1 MTRFRMKLTLT
12 LLALIAIILLLMGLF
27 FAKVLER
34 SYLETLTDLLRKE
47 ALLISEAIH
56 APEIFY
62 NQAALE
68 QRIKNFSES
77 VEARVTVIDRSGS
90 VLIDTNLDPNRMENH
105 ADRPEFREALQ
116 GTSQTAR
123 RYSETLNYDMLYVAV
138 PVVSNGEVIGAVR
151 SAMSMEGVAEAI
163 HQMWYSLGMGLL
175 ITLIVG
181 SLVSARI
188 SRGITRPIE
197 EITRVA
203 RNITQRQF
211 QSRVKLK
218 ARDEMGQLASAINFM
233 ASSLEQQMYEISENQ
248 QRLMGVLTNMTSGV
262 MFVSEHRRIML
273 VNPAIEAMLGT
284 RQQDLVGKLHIE
296 AGKNFGLSQFIDR
309 CIDTGQRLR
318 EEVHIYY
325 PQERILDVNI
335 APYINSKGEQRGGV
349 VVLHDITEIRRL
361 EKVRSDFVANVSHE
375 LRTPITSIKGFT
387 ETLLDGAM
395 YDEEAARHFLQIIS
409 DESERLY
416 RLITDILELSK
427 IEQRRIELR
436 LGAVNVREVME
447 EIVALVQ
454 EQALRKQLTFT
465 LPVRDVVIQSDKD
478 ALRQILLN
486 LVANAIA
493 YTPEGGRI
501 DLVLER
507 KEHSVEIKVSDTGIG
522 IPEKEISRIFERFY
536 RVDKARSRDSG
547 GTGLGLAIVKHLVE
561 NLQGHIIVESKEGA
575 GSTFTVVLP
584 VQPSG
589 HVSEGG

>member
-1 MTRFRMKLTLT
+1 MTRFRLKLTLT
-12 LLALIAIILLLMGLF
+12 LLGLISIILILMGVF

-34 SYLETLTDLLRKE
+34 SYMNTLTDLLRKE

-62 NQAALE
+62 NQDLLT
-68 QRIKNFSES
+68 QRVENFSES
-77 VEARVTVIDRSGS
+77 VEARVTVIDQFGS
-90 VLIDTNLDPNRMENH
+90 VIADTDSDPEQMENH
-105 ADRPEFREALQ
+105 ADRPEFRGALS
-116 GTSQTAR
+116 GNAEVSR
-123 RYSETLNYDMLYVAV
+123 RFSETLEYDMVYVAV
-138 PVVSNGEVIGAVR
+138 PVLNDGEVIGAVR
-151 SAMSMEGVAEAI
+151 SAMSMEGVTNSI
-163 HQMWYSLGMGLL
+163 HQMWYSLVTGLL
-175 ITLIVG
+175 ITLIVA
-181 SLVSARI
+181 SLASARI
-188 SRGITRPIE
+188 SKGITQPIE

-218 ARDEMGQLASAINFM
+218 ARDEIGQLAGAINFM

-248 QRLMGVLTNMTSGV
+248 QRLTGVLTNMTSGV
-262 MFVSEHRRIML
+262 MFVTENRRIML

-284 RQQDLVGKLHIE
+284 RQQDLVGRLHIE

-309 CIDTGQRLR
+309 CIDTGERVR

-335 APYINSKGEQRGGV
+335 APYINSKGEHRGVV
-349 VVLHDITEIRRL
+349 VVLHDITGIRRL
-361 EKVRSDFVANVSHE
+361 EKMRSDFVANVSHE

-395 YDEEAARHFLQIIS
+395 HEEETARHFLQIIS
-409 DESERLY
+409 DESDRLY
-416 RLITDILELSK
+416 RLITDILDLSK
-427 IEQRRIELR
+427 IEQRRIALH
-436 LGAVNVREVME
+436 LTTVNVQEIME
-447 EIVALVQ
+447 EIASLVQ
-454 EQALRKQLTFT
+454 EQLVRKQLTLT
-465 LPVRDVVIQSDKD
+465 LPSESNPFIQSDKD

-501 DLVLER
+501 DLQIER
-507 KEHSVEIKVSDTGIG
+507 KEHTVDLKVSDTGIG

-536 RVDKARSRDSG
+536 RIDKARSRDSG

-561 NLQGHIIVESKEGA
+561 NLQGHISVESKEGA
-575 GSTFTVVLP
+575 GSTFTVTLP
-584 VQPSG
+584 EQPLI
-589 HVSEGG
+589 EGAS

>member
-1 MTRFRMKLTLT
+1 MTRFRIKLTLT
-12 LLALIAIILLLMGLF
+12 LLGIIAIILLLMGLF

-34 SYLETLTDLLRKE
+34 SYLQTLTDLLRKE

-62 NQAALE
+62 HPAALQ
-68 QRIKNFSES
+68 QRVSNFSES
-77 VEARVTVIDRSGS
+77 VEARVTVIDQSGN
-90 VLIDTNLDPNRMENH
+90 VLVDTNTDPDRMENH
-105 ADRPEFREALQ
+105 ADRPEFREALRGNPQ
-116 GTSQTAR
+116 VSR
-123 RYSETLNYDMLYVAV
+123 RHSETLDYDMLYVAV
-138 PVVSNGEVIGAVR
+138 PVVSGGEVIGAVR
-151 SAMSMEGVAEAI
+151 SAMSMEGVSKAI
-163 HQMWYSLGMGLL
+163 HQMWYSLGTGLL
-175 ITLIVG
+175 ITLIIG

-218 ARDEMGQLASAINFM
+218 ARDEIGQLAEAVNFM

-262 MFVSEHRRIML
+262 MFVSENRRIML

-309 CIDTGQRLR
+309 CIDSGQRLR

-335 APYINSKGEQRGGV
+335 APYINSKGEQRGVV

-361 EKVRSDFVANVSHE
+361 EKMRSDFVANVSHE

-395 YDEEAARHFLQIIS
+395 YDEEATRHFLQIIS
-409 DESERLY
+409 DESDRLY

-427 IEQRRIELR
+427 IEQRKIELR
-436 LGAVNVREVME
+436 LTDVSVREVMA
-447 EIVALVQ
+447 EIAALVQ
-454 EQALRKQLTFT
+454 EQVVRKQLVFT
-465 LPVRDVVIQSDKD
+465 LPDTDAVIQSDKD

-501 DLVLER
+501 DLGIER
-507 KEHSVEIKVSDTGIG
+507 KERMVDIKVSDTGIG

-561 NLQGHIIVESKEGA
+561 NLQGRISVQSKEGA
-575 GSTFTVVLP
+575 GSTFVVSLP
-584 VQPSG
+584 AHPPAKRT
-589 HVSEGG
+589 